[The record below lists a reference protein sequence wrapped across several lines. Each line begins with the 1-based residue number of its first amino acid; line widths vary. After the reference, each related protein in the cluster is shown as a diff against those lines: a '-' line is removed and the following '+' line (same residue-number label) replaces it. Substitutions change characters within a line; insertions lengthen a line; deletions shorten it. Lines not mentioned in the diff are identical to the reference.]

1 MYKEVKSLDQTDAAY
16 IAGLID
22 GEGTVTLSR
31 RHRSENRQ
39 LVVSISN
46 TDRPLL
52 EYVLDTVGAG
62 KITGNRT
69 YQSHHTASYTYTIS
83 NRQALA
89 LLNQIFRYLKTYKSK
104 RSDLILRDYIRL
116 TPRNG
121 HYSAEIKRART
132 DFEHKVMSIKC

>member
-1 MYKEVKSLDQTDAAY
+1 MAGVFYFSGISILLFLRPNREQRYVHEVKLQDQTDAAY

-22 GEGTVTLSR
+22 GEGTVILTR

-52 EYVLDTVGAG
+52 EYVLDTVAAG

-69 YQSHHTASYTYTIS
+69 
-83 NRQALA
+83 
-89 LLNQIFRYLKTYKSK
+89 
-104 RSDLILRDYIRL
+104 
-116 TPRNG
+116 
-121 HYSAEIKRART
+121 
-132 DFEHKVMSIKC
+132 